1 MGAIMTGEKIMIVD
15 DNESLLEELR
25 EILDCSGYNAVTVS
39 DPTAACETARVVS
52 PDVILLDLKMG
63 SMNGFHV
70 AQALKQSEFTAGI
83 PIIAMSG
90 YFPID
95 EGNSLLDAS
104 QMEACLKKPFGILD
118 MLGAIEKVLC
128 DVRKSESKVEI
139 ADKD

>member
-1 MGAIMTGEKIMIVD
+1 MTGEKIMIVD

-39 DPTAACETARVVS
+39 DPNAACETARAVS

-70 AQALKQSEFTAGI
+70 AEALKQSSFTAGI

-90 YFPID
+90 YFPVD
-95 EGNSLLDAS
+95 DGNSLLDAS
-104 QMEACLKKPFGILD
+104 RMEACLKKPFGILD

-128 DVRKSESKVEI
+128 NARKSESEAEI

>member
-1 MGAIMTGEKIMIVD
+1 MTGEKILIVD

-25 EILDCSGYNAVTVS
+25 DILDCSGYSAITVS
-39 DPTAACETARVVS
+39 DPTAACETAAAVS

-63 SMNGFHV
+63 NMNGFHV
-70 AQALKQSEFTAGI
+70 AQALKQSHFTARI

-95 EGNSLLDAS
+95 DGNSLLDSS

-118 MLGAIEKVLC
+118 MLAAIEKVLC
-128 DVRKSESKVEI
+128 DSRKCEPQAEI